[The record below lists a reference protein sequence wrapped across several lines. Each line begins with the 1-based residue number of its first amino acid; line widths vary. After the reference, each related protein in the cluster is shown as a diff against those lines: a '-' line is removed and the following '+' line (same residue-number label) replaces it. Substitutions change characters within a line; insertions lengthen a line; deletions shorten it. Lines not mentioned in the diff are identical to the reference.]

1 MEPFDIAEALTALS
15 HTNVTGVKEASVLFH
30 LANAPA
36 TSADVIILTNGKP
49 KSTRMRLH
57 DLREKKLVKFCHQ
70 TKQYGLTIE
79 GKKLVK
85 KVTK

>member
-1 MEPFDIAEALTALS
+1 MAEALTALS

-30 LANAPA
+30 LAYAPA
-36 TSADVIILTNGKP
+36 TSAEIIELTSGKP

-70 TKQYGLTIE
+70 TKQYGLTKE
-79 GKKLVK
+79 GQKLVK
-85 KVTK
+85 KVIP